1 LSGEV
6 GPAMVSDWSHVADI
20 ETASLETR
28 PSDPHSV
35 TTWFASVGPDLFV
48 PTSMILGPKE
58 PSERSWVSHVREDSR
73 VRIRLVDLVYERMVK
88 KVDGDAEFASAR
100 AALEAKYAIKPEDRD
115 PERTI
120 WIYRLESRAN

>member
-1 LSGEV
+1 
-6 GPAMVSDWSHVADI
+6 MVSDWSHVADI

-58 PSERSWVSHVREDSR
+58 PSERSWVNHVREDPR
-73 VRIRLVDLVYERMVK
+73 VYIRLGDLVYERVAK
-88 KVDGDAEFASAR
+88 KADPATHSNRLADRCQRSIPNRERSREAADISKRAEGA
-100 AALEAKYAIKPEDRD
+100 
-115 PERTI
+115 
-120 WIYRLESRAN
+120 

>member
-1 LSGEV
+1 MGCLRSG
-6 GPAMVSDWSHVADI
+6 
-20 ETASLETR
+20 
-28 PSDPHSV
+28 HSV

-58 PSERSWVSHVREDSR
+58 PSERSWVSHVREDPR
-73 VRIRLVDLVYERMVK
+73 VRIRLGDLVYERVAK

-100 AALEAKYAIKPEDRD
+100 AALEAKFAIKPEDRD